1 MNITVVH
8 PKLEKGTQYKNASL
22 FHVIL
27 LNDNDHSY
35 DYVIEMLQKL
45 FYFSKQQAYNHTVEV
60 DFKGKT
66 ILITCT
72 QKEAEF
78 CRDQIRSYGPDP
90 RIARCQSSM
99 SAVVEPAASS
109 TK

>member
-1 MNITVVH
+1 MSITAVH
-8 PKLEKGTQYKNASL
+8 PKSAKDTQTKNASL

-45 FYFSKQQAYNHTVEV
+45 FYFSKHHGYRHTGEV
-60 DFKGKT
+60 DSKGKT
-66 ILITCT
+66 ILITCS

-90 RIARCQSSM
+90 RIACCQSSM
-99 SAVVEPAASS
+99 SAVIEPAE
-109 TK
+109 TKQ

>member
-1 MNITVVH
+1 MSITAVH
-8 PKLEKGTQYKNASL
+8 PKSAKDTQTKNATL

-45 FYFSKQQAYNHTVEV
+45 FYFSKQQAYRHTVEV
-60 DFKGKT
+60 DSKGKT

-90 RIARCQSSM
+90 RIACCQSSM
-99 SAVVEPAASS
+99 SAVIEPAE
-109 TK
+109 TKQ

>member
-90 RIARCQSSM
+90 RIAHCQSSM
-99 SAVVEPAASS
+99 SAVIEPAASF

>member
-1 MNITVVH
+1 MNIAVVH

-90 RIARCQSSM
+90 RIAHCQSSM
-99 SAVVEPAASS
+99 SAVIEPAASF